1 MRAPRGG
8 LAARG
13 RWRTGLGV
21 HVTQFLKKETEAETP
36 ERAGEG
42 EGEEAKPHAG
52 CPSSGRRRVGSV
64 EELEREPGLGEAEP
78 GWAVRCSSLH
88 PRPSS
93 GRETGLP
100 IPQSRLSAETPILIW
115 TALVMRPHHNVGGES
130 SIILIRVATPEF
142 IPPPPKLTTPTLPA
156 KPVGTGAKGLIR

>member
-13 RWRTGLGV
+13 QWRTGLGV
-21 HVTQFLKKETEAETP
+21 HVTQLLKKETEAETP

-52 CPSSGRRRVGSV
+52 RSSSGRRRIGRV
-64 EELEREPGLGEAEP
+64 EEPEPEPEREPGLGEAEP

-100 IPQSRLSAETPILIW
+100 IPQSRLSAETPLLIW
-115 TALVMRPHHNVGGES
+115 TALVMRPHYNAGGEAVLS
-130 SIILIRVATPEF
+130 
-142 IPPPPKLTTPTLPA
+142 
-156 KPVGTGAKGLIR
+156 